1 MIIERWRYLIDFW
14 NWVDIGANF
23 LIVTYL
29 VAFAMDT
36 IEEYRS
42 VVIAYGCFFVYL
54 RLIGFY
60 RINGGTRRYIR
71 MLRVI
76 TWKIRYFILILVTF
90 VLSISFSLKALRENE
105 RYTVYWMVSFR
116 LMMGDFEDDY
126 PDAPE
131 RILFTIGCLVLPI
144 IALNL
149 LIAII
154 GDAFD
159 DVQEKAVQADVR
171 ERLELIKEVGKFIF
185 WDRKKDLCYIH
196 WVSTPLLRDGE
207 EESWLGKVKELK
219 NFIATKII
227 PSVEQREELAKLK
240 EANTNDQALLEKYAK
255 EIIELKKEITREKA
269 HNSKVTEMATKLA
282 SEDRSKDSTSNSGRL

>member
-1 MIIERWRYLIDFW
+1 
-14 NWVDIGANF
+14 
-23 LIVTYL
+23 
-29 VAFAMDT
+29 
-36 IEEYRS
+36 
-42 VVIAYGCFFVYL
+42 
-54 RLIGFY
+54 
-60 RINGGTRRYIR
+60 

-76 TWKIRYFILILVTF
+76 TWKIKYFLLILVTF
-90 VLSISFSLKALRENE
+90 VLSISFCLKALRENE

-116 LMMGDFEDDY
+116 LMMGDFEDEY

-185 WDRKKDLCYIH
+185 WDNKNFFCYIH

-207 EESWLGKVKELK
+207 EESWLGKIKEMK
-219 NFIATKII
+219 MYIADKII
-227 PSVEQREELAKLK
+227 PSVEQREELA
-240 EANTNDQALLEKYAK
+240 
-255 EIIELKKEITREKA
+255 
-269 HNSKVTEMATKLA
+269 
-282 SEDRSKDSTSNSGRL
+282 RL

>member
-1 MIIERWRYLIDFW
+1 MTILLTVHILHIDHDDFYDDGYHTYICLFVAVQTLLGFFYSLVELVIEKWRYFIDFW
-14 NWVDIGANF
+14 NVVDIAANF
-23 LIVTYL
+23 LIATYL
-29 VAFAMDT
+29 VSWFTDSF
-36 IEEYRS
+36 EYYRS
-42 VVIAYGCFFVYL
+42 ALLAYGCFFVYI

-60 RINGGTRRYIR
+60 RIHPGTRYYIR

-76 TWKIRYFILILVTF
+76 TWKIKYFLLILVTF
-90 VLSISFSLKALRENE
+90 VLSISFCLKALRENE

-116 LMMGDFEDDY
+116 LMMGDFEDEY

-185 WDRKKDLCYIH
+185 WDNKNFFCYIH

-207 EESWLGKVKELK
+207 EESWLGKIKEMK
-219 NFIATKII
+219 MYIADKII
-227 PSVEQREELAKLK
+227 PSVEQREELA
-240 EANTNDQALLEKYAK
+240 
-255 EIIELKKEITREKA
+255 
-269 HNSKVTEMATKLA
+269 
-282 SEDRSKDSTSNSGRL
+282 RL